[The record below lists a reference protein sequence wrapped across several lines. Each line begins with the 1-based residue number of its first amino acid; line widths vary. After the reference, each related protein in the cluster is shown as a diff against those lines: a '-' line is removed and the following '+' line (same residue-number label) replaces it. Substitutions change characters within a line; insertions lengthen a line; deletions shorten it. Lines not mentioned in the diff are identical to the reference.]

1 MSKILDFPRVIAYV
15 IKDAFHLEESKIV
28 NISDYQ
34 KDHHK
39 VDDHED
45 EPMESSPK
53 KPPSNTI
60 EDEDDD
66 DLLEDD
72 DYMDRMSNA
81 DKSIYFSSFI
91 SF

>member
-1 MSKILDFPRVIAYV
+1 MSKILDFPKVIAYV

-34 KDHHK
+34 KDHK
-39 VDDHED
+39 ADDHED
-45 EPMESSPK
+45 EHEACSPK
-53 KPPSNTI
+53 KPPSNI
-60 EDEDDD
+60 LEDEEDD